1 MIGMILKL
9 SDTHMQAREPA
20 PNVILEVQPNETTMG
35 QPRLCRE
42 KKLTLKSTPQ
52 EDGHQAE

>member
-9 SDTHMQAREPA
+9 SNTHMQAWEPA
-20 PNVILEVQPNETTMG
+20 PNVILEVQLNETTMG
-35 QPRLCRE
+35 QPKLCRE
-42 KKLTLKSTPQ
+42 NKLTLKSIPQ